1 MVQDELELIV
11 VGADV
16 EALYPSLTDVEVAN
30 LCYQAIMKS
39 RIQFTNINFR
49 KARLYIA
56 INMNKTGRKSSWQH
70 CQRR

>member
-39 RIQFTNINFR
+39 RI
-49 KARLYIA
+49 
-56 INMNKTGRKSSWQH
+56 
-70 CQRR
+70 

>member
-1 MVQDELELIV
+1 MVQDDLELIV

-39 RIQFTNINFR
+39 RIQLNNIN
-49 KARLYIA
+49 
-56 INMNKTGRKSSWQH
+56 
-70 CQRR
+70 